1 METLNEKE
9 KTWPEG
15 RSWRG
20 AVLAVVGLAWLAG
33 VGFDWLLRFTWYGWQ
48 QRLIFRP
55 AAVSV
60 LNKPPE
66 LYVTNQVP
74 EIRGGDLTRLVGI
87 RSFNLRF
94 EQVHPGGPQTTDG
107 AGFRN
112 RPAPPDLAHPV
123 VVVGDSFMAA
133 GEPMSDMFAVR
144 LAELSGLPV
153 YNRAMVGVGPFL
165 SVERFVDSDRFQAR
179 RPKVLVWGFVER
191 SVIRHGFSSLLYQL
205 DIRDRGVKP
214 AENYILSATTTRVV
228 WPELLPQRLRTA
240 LPDTSA
246 LAQLSQQAWNR
257 IRYALFGQIMPEVFA
272 AAGDVAGKP
281 ILFYRPALDL
291 MLGDPLE
298 RDPDQI
304 MEGIRF
310 TSDFM
315 ARRGVRL
322 VILMIPDK
330 ETVYR
335 ELIPPSELGGRELPP
350 SCLLELERRLRAENI
365 PVVSLVEPFRER
377 AARGEL
383 LYWPDDT
390 HWNSAGIRIAAELV
404 WRELQALPETQALLK
419 HEPPS
424 DTLQ

>member
-1 METLNEKE
+1 METLNDKE
-9 KTWPEG
+9 QTWAEG

-33 VGFDWLLRFTWYGWQ
+33 LGFDWMLRFTWYGWQ

-55 AAVSV
+55 SAVRT
-60 LNKPPE
+60 LNQSSDR
-66 LYVTNQVP
+66 YVTNEVP
-74 EIRGGDLTRLVGI
+74 GIRGGDLTRLVGI
-87 RSFNLRF
+87 RSFNARF
-94 EQVHPGGPQTTDG
+94 EQDHPGGPQTCDG

-112 RPAPPDLAHPV
+112 LPAPPDLAHPV

-133 GEPMSDMFAVR
+133 GDPMTNMFAVQ
-144 LAELSGLPV
+144 LAERSVLPV

-165 SVERFVDSDRFQAR
+165 SVERFVDSDRFQHR
-179 RPKVLVWGFVER
+179 RPKILVWGFVER
-191 SVIRHGFSSLLYQL
+191 SVIQHGFSSLLYQL
-205 DIRDRGVKP
+205 DIRDKGLKP

-228 WPELLPQRLRTA
+228 WQALLPGNLKTA

-246 LAQLSQQAWNR
+246 LAQLSQRAWNR
-257 IRYALFGQIMPEVFA
+257 IRYALFGKIMPEVFA

-291 MLGDPLE
+291 SLGDPFE

-304 MEGIRF
+304 MEGIRY

-315 ARRGVRL
+315 ARRGIRL

-330 ETVYR
+330 ETTYR
-335 ELIPPSELGGRELPP
+335 ERIPPAELGGRELPP
-350 SCLLELERRLRAENI
+350 SCLLEIERRLRAENI
-365 PVVSLVEPFRER
+365 PVVNLVEPFRER

-404 WRELQALPETQALLK
+404 WRELQSLPETQALLK

-424 DTLQ
+424 DPLQ